1 MAAFIFK
8 QLLEQGGP
16 TGPNVQAAVDWF
28 SEQQSITPTRPQKIV
43 RGTDSEQHSPI
54 RFKKRLRQGRYE
66 WGRMIMFQYDPV
78 ARGTASLLY
87 YDKFPM
93 GFIIDVNPDGFLMLN
108 MHYLPPNLRAN
119 VMDALYRFLPI
130 QEGQELQDSDKLQML
145 PQPYKILKRY
155 RRLRWYKG
163 CLKRYLNTNIQSRI
177 VTIYPK
183 EWNMALF
190 MPMTRTFRG
199 ASKMQI
205 WRDTRKK
212 GRGVKT

>member
-1 MAAFIFK
+1 MVAFVFQK
-8 QLLEQGGP
+8 LLEQGGP
-16 TGPNVQAAVDWF
+16 SGPNVQSAVDWF
-28 SEQQSITPTRPQKIV
+28 DEQTSITPVRPLKIV
-43 RGTDSEQHSPI
+43 RGTDSQSHTPQ

-78 ARGTASLLY
+78 SKITMPY

-93 GFIIDVNPDGFLMLN
+93 GFIIDVQPDSFLMLN
-108 MHYLPPNLRAN
+108 MHYLPLELRAN
-119 VMDALYRFLPI
+119 VMDALYRFASGDPDNF
-130 QEGQELQDSDKLQML
+130 QDSDKLEMM
-145 PQPYKILKRY
+145 PQPYRILKRY

-190 MPMTRTFRG
+190 LPMTRTFRG
-199 ASKMQI
+199 ASKEQVF
-205 WRDTRKK
+205 RDTWRR
-212 GRGVKT
+212 GRGVKV

>member
-8 QLLEQGGP
+8 KLLEQGGP
-16 TGPNVQAAVDWF
+16 SGPNVQAAVDWF
-28 SEQQSITPTRPQKIV
+28 TEQQSITPTRPLQIV
-43 RGTDSEQHSPI
+43 RGADSEQHTPI
-54 RFKKRLRQGRYE
+54 RFKKRLRLGRYE
-66 WGRMIMFQYDPV
+66 WGRMIMFQYDPQ
-78 ARGTASLLY
+78 AKTTLPY

-93 GFIIDVNPDGFLMLN
+93 GFIVDVNPDGFLMLN
-108 MHYLPPNLRAN
+108 MHYLSPNLRAN
-119 VMDALYRFLPI
+119 VMDALYQFLPL
-130 QEGQELQDSDKLQML
+130 QEGQELQDSDKLQMM
-145 PQPYKILKRY
+145 PQPYRILKRY

-205 WRDTRKK
+205 WRDTWKK
-212 GRGVKT
+212 GRGLKV

>member
-8 QLLEQGGP
+8 KLLEQGGP
-16 TGPNVQAAVDWF
+16 SGKDVDAAVDWF
-28 SEQQSITPTRPQKIV
+28 QEQTSITPTRPLQIV
-43 RGTDSEQHSPI
+43 RGTDSEQHTPI
-54 RFKKRLRQGRYE
+54 RFKKRLRRGRYE
-66 WGRMIMFQYDPV
+66 WGRMVMFQYDPQ
-78 ARGTASLLY
+78 AKATLPY

-93 GFIIDVNPDGFLMLN
+93 GFIVDVTPDGFLMLN
-108 MHYLPPNLRAN
+108 MHYLPPMLRAN
-119 VMDALYRFLPI
+119 VMDALYQFLPL
-130 QEGQELQDSDKLQML
+130 QEGQELQDKDKLEMM
-145 PQPYKILKRY
+145 PQPYRILKRY

-199 ASKMQI
+199 ASAQQV
-205 WRDTRKK
+205 WRDTRIK
-212 GRGVKT
+212 GRGVL